1 MKVALAPIVLF
12 ALLAGVVTAQQPNT
26 FYASMQVNGVAG
38 PPYPITSVS
47 LPRGL
52 AQNVVI
58 SSLAANAPFVLFG
71 ANGLTP
77 SGWSVLGGQ
86 LLDVD
91 INVGGFILL
100 DGIVNP
106 TVFNTGPTGS
116 FNSTVVLPATT
127 PIGTQAAFQ
136 ALVAD
141 PTVPVY
147 ATRLTAASGVIVSQG
162 LTVIPIST
170 ANNGGALFD
179 FVPYGMTFPYYS
191 NTWTRMFVNTDGNV
205 TFGSASG
212 DFTPTP
218 TEFRTQQPR
227 IAPFWTDLDQAFF
240 GASITVTVDQSGL
253 TPFPTVTVDWIDMAE
268 WANAG
273 ARHTFQLVMNMVTGD
288 IQINHDPFNGAM
300 VYDQL
305 MGIAPG
311 GNIIPAGGWPAQQN
325 LSSLSGTPYFGAV
338 NEAFWEWFGL
348 NNGTMPYYTAGIN
361 NPWDM
366 TGTTTN
372 FTAISAGVPNM
383 AQYYGN

>member
-1 MKVALAPIVLF
+1 MKLSISPLIAVL
-12 ALLAGVVTAQQPNT
+12 LLAGFVTAQQPNS
-26 FYASMQVNGVAG
+26 YNASMQVNGVAG
-38 PPYPITSVS
+38 PPYPIAGVS

-52 AQNVVI
+52 PQNVVI
-58 SSLAANAPFVLFG
+58 SSLTPNAPFVLFG
-71 ANGLTP
+71 AAGLSP
-77 SGWSVLGGQ
+77 AGWPVLGGQ

-116 FNSTVVLPATT
+116 FNSSVVLPATT

-136 ALVAD
+136 SLVAD
-141 PTVPVY
+141 PTVPIY
-147 ATRLTAASGVIVSQG
+147 ATTLTAASGVTVSQG
-162 LTVIPIST
+162 LTVVPISSP
-170 ANNGGALFD
+170 NNGGALFS
-179 FVPYGMTFPYYS
+179 FTPYGMTFPYYS

-227 IAPFWTDLDQAFF
+227 IAPFWTDLDQAFA
-240 GASITVTVDQSGL
+240 GAGIFVTVNQSGL
-253 TPFPTVTVDWIDMAE
+253 TPFPTVPVDWIQMAE

-273 ARHTFQLVMNMVTGD
+273 GRHTFQLVMNMVTGD
-288 IQINHDPFNGAM
+288 IQVNHDPFNGAM

-305 MGIAPG
+305 MGISPG
-311 GNIIPAGGWPAQQN
+311 GNIIPAAGWPPQMN
-325 LSSLSGTPYFGAV
+325 LSALPGTPYFGAV
-338 NEAFWEWFGL
+338 NEAFWEWYGL
-348 NNGTMPYYTAGIN
+348 TNGTMPYYTAGIN